1 MTRKRN
7 TYTKEFKQQIISL
20 IQGGKPRKEVLEE
33 YNLGTSTLDRWIREY
48 RNPSNASNPEIKLT
62 KEQIEIAKLKKELA
76 QMQMERDIL
85 KQAAL
90 ILGKK

>member
-7 TYTKEFKQQIISL
+7 SYTNEFKAQMISL
-20 IQGGKPRKEVLEE
+20 IESGKPRKEVLSE
-33 YNLGTSTLDRWIREY
+33 YNLNSSTLDRWIAEY
-48 RNPSNASNPEIKLT
+48 RNPSVKNNPEIKLSV
-62 KEQIEIAKLKKELA
+62 EQQEIARLKKELH
-76 QMQMERDIL
+76 QTQMERDIL